1 MVINDA
7 DDSGCNWASVCVWE
21 RRNDRVSE
29 RELCATASRRNE
41 CKFINFLCGTE
52 NVKSAR
58 CDTEKKHD
66 DGDGDGEGER
76 GSRWRINTKFT
87 RNAFAFLDSNILMA
101 FRHFLPSLIVNS
113 FTFYVLQ
120 FFVFGAYGARANSE
134 HTGFSHFTLLFR
146 KMYLQRRARPLTVTV
161 TVTVHR
167 QFTYTCIFLSFC
179 LIQSI
184 LLRLSAASK
193 IERRSQRRKVCL
205 CSRDHSHSSSSSAH
219 FILEQF
225 SFRFF
230 SLVLLSKLVVACEWE
245 FYRAV

>member
-1 MVINDA
+1 M
-7 DDSGCNWASVCVWE
+7 
-21 RRNDRVSE
+21 
-29 RELCATASRRNE
+29 
-41 CKFINFLCGTE
+41 FYNFLC
-52 NVKSAR
+52 S
-58 CDTEKKHD
+58 
-66 DGDGDGEGER
+66 
-76 GSRWRINTKFT
+76 
-87 RNAFAFLDSNILMA
+87 
-101 FRHFLPSLIVNS
+101 
-113 FTFYVLQ
+113 
-120 FFVFGAYGARANSE
+120 VFGAYYARANSE

-230 SLVLLSKLVVACEWE
+230 FSCSALETCCSVWVRVLQSCIITNDTLNRFSLYIACNNNILLFASNLPFSIFVLHKQ
-245 FYRAV
+245 